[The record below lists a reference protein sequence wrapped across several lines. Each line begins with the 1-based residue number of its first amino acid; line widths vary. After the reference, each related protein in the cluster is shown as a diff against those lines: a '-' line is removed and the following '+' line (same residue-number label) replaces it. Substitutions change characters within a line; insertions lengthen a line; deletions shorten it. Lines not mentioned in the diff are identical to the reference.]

1 MQEASETQSWM
12 EFSLACNYINSDT
25 FLRMDQEYEG
35 ILAMLNSMDK
45 NHDKF
50 CF

>member
-12 EFSLACNYINSDT
+12 EFSLACKYINNDM

-50 CF
+50 RF